1 VILNLRVDHKMADI
15 QSMENISKDMD
26 ELFWKLQEKYSIGEY
41 IEISTCNRKEYYIKN
56 DYIPEDEELL
66 SHENQSIII
75 EYGEAAVMHLLRMT
89 SGLESMIVG
98 EDQILG
104 QVKDA
109 KHKAMKNHHCGRGL
123 DTIFTKAIHVGQ
135 VVRNKTNINK
145 GSVSIGSAAIDLAE
159 KHIGSLDDKSVLV
172 IGAGKMG
179 KLVAKALAE
188 KDLNAIFVANRT
200 YYVAVELA
208 EDLGG
213 EAILFNDL
221 EKYLATAD
229 LVISATSAPHAII
242 TKKRLKGIEMDYEN
256 IMMVD
261 IANPRDIS
269 EDVSELGVKLFNI
282 DDLREIADINTQ
294 LRIKEFGEAEN
305 IIADEFILLKESF
318 KIMEVDEMLG
328 NLRASMEEIRQRET
342 KKALVKLADVDG
354 SAKILNNLTNSIVN
368 KIFFDIS
375 KMLRMLQRM
384 KIRKSLQLRN
394 ICLIQNNYSNIPLTS
409 IFFTLLAFMA

>member
-1 VILNLRVDHKMADI
+1 MILNLRVDHKIADI

-26 ELFWKLQEKYSIGEY
+26 DLFQELQEKYSIGEY
-41 IEISTCNRKEYYIKN
+41 VEISTCNRKEYYINN
-56 DYIPEDEELL
+56 DFISEDDELL

-75 EYGEAAVMHLLRMT
+75 EYGQSAVMHLLRMT

-109 KHKAMKNHHCGRGL
+109 KHKAAKNHHCGKSL
-123 DTIFTKAIHVGQ
+123 DAIFTKAIHVGQ

-159 KHIGSLDDKSVLV
+159 KHIGTLDDKSVLV

-179 KLVAKALAE
+179 RLVAKALAE

-200 YYVAVELA
+200 YYVAVQLA

-221 EKYLATAD
+221 EEYLANAD
-229 LVISATSAPHAII
+229 LVISATSAPHPII
-242 TKKRLKGIEMDYEN
+242 TKERLLGIDMNYEDV
-256 IMMVD
+256 MMVD

-269 EDVSELGVKLFNI
+269 DDVCELGVKSFNI
-282 DDLREIADINTQ
+282 DDLREIADENTK

-305 IIADEFILLKESF
+305 IINDEFILLKESF
-318 KIMEVDEMLG
+318 KIMEVDELLG

-342 KKALVKLADVDG
+342 QKASAKLSDVDG
-354 SAKILNNLTNSIVN
+354 SDKILNNLTNSIVN

-375 KMLRMLQRM
+375 KNVKKAAKAENTDVLEAAQ
-384 KIRKSLQLRN
+384 
-394 ICLIQNNYSNIPLTS
+394 Y
-409 IFFTLLAFMA
+409 IFDSD

>member
-1 VILNLRVDHKMADI
+1 
-15 QSMENISKDMD
+15 MENIAREIDN
-26 ELFWKLQEKYSIGEY
+26 LFWKLQEKYSISEY
-41 IEISTCNRKEYYIKN
+41 VEISTCNRKEYYIKN
-56 DYIPEDEELL
+56 DYIDENDGLL
-66 SHENQSIII
+66 SHENQSIVI
-75 EYGEAAVMHLLRMT
+75 EYGPSAVMHLLRMT

-109 KHKAMKNHHCGRGL
+109 KYKAEKNHHCGRYL
-123 DTIFTKAIHVGQ
+123 DAIFTKAIHVGQ

-159 KHIGSLDDKSVLV
+159 KHMGSLNEKSVLV

-208 EDLGG
+208 KDLGG
-213 EAILFNDL
+213 EAILFSDL

-242 TKKRLKGIEMDYEN
+242 TKERLLGIERQYDDL
-256 IMMVD
+256 MMVD

-269 EDVSELGVKLFNI
+269 EDVNELGVKLFNI
-282 DDLREIADINTQ
+282 DDLREIADENTK
-294 LRIKEFGEAEN
+294 LRIKEFGEAES
-305 IIADEFILLKESF
+305 IIAEEFILLKDSF
-318 KIMEVDEMLG
+318 KIMEVEDTLAS
-328 NLRASMEEIRQRET
+328 LRSSMEEIRQRET
-342 KKALVKLADVDG
+342 KKAMAKLSDVDG

-375 KMLRMLQRM
+375 
-384 KIRKSLQLRN
+384 
-394 ICLIQNNYSNIPLTS
+394 NNVKEAAKKENQEIIDAADY
-409 IFFTLLAFMA
+409 IFDFK

>member
-1 VILNLRVDHKMADI
+1 MILNIRVDHKIADI
-15 QSMENISKDMD
+15 NSMEAISKDID
-26 ELFWKLQEKYSIGEY
+26 EIFQELQEKYSIGEY
-41 IEISTCNRKEYYIKN
+41 IEISTCNRKEYYINN
-56 DYIPEDEELL
+56 DYISTDDELL

-75 EYGEAAVMHLLRMT
+75 EYGESAVMHLLRMT

-109 KHKAMKNHHCGRGL
+109 KYNADKNHHCGRAL
-123 DTIFTKAIHVGQ
+123 DAVFTKAIHVGQ

-159 KHIGSLDDKSVLV
+159 KHLGSLEDKSVLV

-179 KLVAKALAE
+179 RLVAKALAE

-200 YYVAVELA
+200 FYVAVELA
-208 EDLGG
+208 KDLGG

-229 LVISATSAPHAII
+229 LVISATSAPHPII
-242 TKKRLKGIEMDYEN
+242 TKDRLSDIQRDYDN
-256 IMMVD
+256 LMMVD
-261 IANPRDIS
+261 IANPRDIL
-269 EDVSELGVKLFNI
+269 EDVSEMGVKLFNI
-282 DDLREIADINTQ
+282 DDLREIADENTR

-305 IIADEFILLKESF
+305 IINDEFILLKESF
-318 KIMEVDEMLG
+318 KIMEVDELLG
-328 NLRASMEEIRQRET
+328 DLRASMEEIRQRET
-342 KKALVKLADVDG
+342 QKASVKLSNVDG
-354 SAKILNNLTNSIVN
+354 SAKVLDKLTNSIVN

-375 KMLRMLQRM
+375 KNVKKAAKEDNRDV
-384 KIRKSLQLRN
+384 IDAAEY
-394 ICLIQNNYSNIPLTS
+394 IFNYK
-409 IFFTLLAFMA
+409 

>member
-1 VILNLRVDHKMADI
+1 
-15 QSMENISKDMD
+15 MESISKDID
-26 ELFWKLQEKYSIGEY
+26 DLFWKLQDKYSIGEY
-41 IEISTCNRKEYYIKN
+41 VEISTCNRKEYYLKN
-56 DYIPEDEELL
+56 DYISEDDELL
-66 SHENQSIII
+66 SHENQNIII
-75 EYGEAAVMHLLRMT
+75 EYGESAVMHLLRMT

-109 KHKAMKNHHCGRGL
+109 KNKAIKNRHCGRGL
-123 DTIFTKAIHVGQ
+123 DAVFTKAIHVGQ

-213 EAILFNDL
+213 QAILFNEL

-242 TKKRLKGIEMDYEN
+242 TKKRLMDIDMDYEN
-256 IMMVD
+256 VMMVD

-269 EDVSELGVKLFNI
+269 EDVSDLGVKLFNI
-282 DDLREIADINTQ
+282 DDLREIADANTQ

-305 IIADEFILLKESF
+305 IIEDEFILLKESF
-318 KIMEVDEMLG
+318 KIMEVDDLLG

-342 KKALVKLADVDG
+342 QKALVKLADVDG

-375 KMLRMLQRM
+375 KNVKDAAKDDDKEVIAAAEYLFNS
-384 KIRKSLQLRN
+384 K
-394 ICLIQNNYSNIPLTS
+394 
-409 IFFTLLAFMA
+409 

>member
-1 VILNLRVDHKMADI
+1 
-15 QSMENISKDMD
+15 MEIISKDID
-26 ELFWKLQEKYSIGEY
+26 ELFYELQEKYSIGEY
-41 IEISTCNRKEYYIKN
+41 VEISTCNRKEYYINN

-66 SHENQSIII
+66 SHENQSIVI
-75 EYGEAAVMHLLRMT
+75 EYGQSAVMHLLRMT

-109 KHKAMKNHHCGRGL
+109 KHKAVKNHHCGRSL
-123 DTIFTKAIHVGQ
+123 DAIFTKAIHVGQ

-159 KHIGSLDDKSVLV
+159 KHMGSLDNKSVLV

-208 EDLGG
+208 QDLGG

-242 TKKRLKGIEMDYEN
+242 TKERLLGIDREYDN
-256 IMMVD
+256 LMMVD
-261 IANPRDIS
+261 IANPRDITD
-269 EDVSELGVKLFNI
+269 DVCELGVKSFNI
-282 DDLREIADINTQ
+282 DDLREIAEINTN
-294 LRIKEFGEAEN
+294 LRKKEFGEAEN
-305 IIADEFILLKESF
+305 IINEEFILLKESF
-318 KIMEVDEMLG
+318 KIMEVDNILG
-328 NLRASMEEIRQRET
+328 NLRASMEEIRERET
-342 KKALVKLADVDG
+342 QKASVKLADVDG
-354 SAKILNNLTNSIVN
+354 SIKILDNLTNSIVN
-368 KIFFDIS
+368 KIFYDIS
-375 KMLRMLQRM
+375 KNL
-384 KIRKSLQLRN
+384 KKAAKDENEDI
-394 ICLIQNNYSNIPLTS
+394 IEAAEYIFNYKK
-409 IFFTLLAFMA
+409 

>member
-1 VILNLRVDHKMADI
+1 MILNLRVDHKIADI
-15 QSMENISKDMD
+15 QSMENISKDID
-26 ELFWKLQEKYSIGEY
+26 DLFWKLQEKYSVNEY
-41 IEISTCNRKEYYIKN
+41 VEISTCNRKEYYIKN
-56 DYIPEDEELL
+56 DYISEDDELL

-75 EYGEAAVMHLLRMT
+75 EYGNSAVMHLLRMT

-109 KHKAMKNHHCGRGL
+109 KHKAVKDHHCGKSL

-159 KHIGSLDDKSVLV
+159 KHMGSLDDKSVLV

-179 KLVAKALAE
+179 RLVAKALAE

-208 EDLGG
+208 QDLGG

-242 TKKRLKGIEMDYEN
+242 TKERLLGIERDHSSL
-256 IMMVD
+256 MMVD

-269 EDVSELGVKLFNI
+269 EDVCEIGVKLFNI
-282 DDLREIADINTQ
+282 DDLREIADENTN
-294 LRIKEFGEAEN
+294 LRIKEFAQAES
-305 IIADEFILLKESF
+305 IIDEEFILLKETF
-318 KIMEVDEMLG
+318 KIMEVEQILAS
-328 NLRASMEEIRQRET
+328 LRASMEEIRQRET
-342 KKALVKLADVDG
+342 KKALVKLADVDD

-375 KMLRMLQRM
+375 KNV
-384 KIRKSLQLRN
+384 KDAAKDEN
-394 ICLIQNNYSNIPLTS
+394 KDNYSNIPLTS
-409 IFFTLLAFMA
+409 LFFTLVDLSA

>member
-1 VILNLRVDHKMADI
+1 MILNLRVDHKIADI
-15 QSMENISKDMD
+15 QSMETIGKDID
-26 ELFWKLQEKYSIGEY
+26 DLFWKLQEKYSIGEY
-41 IEISTCNRKEYYIKN
+41 IEISTCNRKEYFINN
-56 DYIPEDEELL
+56 DYIEEDDELL

-75 EYGEAAVMHLLRMT
+75 EYGQSAVMHLLRMT

-109 KHKAMKNHHCGRGL
+109 KHKAEKEHHCGKSL
-123 DTIFTKAIHVGQ
+123 DVVFTKAVHVGQ

-159 KHIGSLDDKSVLV
+159 KHLGSLDDKSVLV

-179 KLVAKALAE
+179 RLVAKALAE
-188 KDLNAIFVANRT
+188 KDLNAILVANRT

-208 EDLGG
+208 KDLGG
-213 EAILFNDL
+213 EAILFNEL

-242 TKKRLKGIEMDYEN
+242 TKQRLLGIDRDYETLM
-256 IMMVD
+256 IVD

-269 EDVSELGVKLFNI
+269 DDVSELGVKSFNI
-282 DDLREIADINTQ
+282 DDLREIADENTN

-305 IIADEFILLKESF
+305 IIDEEFILLKESF
-318 KIMEVDEMLG
+318 KIMEVEKILG

-342 KKALVKLADVDG
+342 KKAMSKLSDVEG
-354 SAKILNNLTNSIVN
+354 SAKIIDNLTNSIVN

-375 KMLRMLQRM
+375 KKVKTAAKDENEDVLQAAEF
-384 KIRKSLQLRN
+384 
-394 ICLIQNNYSNIPLTS
+394 
-409 IFFTLLAFMA
+409 IFDYN

>member
-1 VILNLRVDHKMADI
+1 
-15 QSMENISKDMD
+15 MENISQEMD
-26 ELFWKLQEKYSIGEY
+26 DLFWKLQEKYSIGEY
-41 IEISTCNRKEYYIKN
+41 IEISTCNRKEYYISN
-56 DYIPEDEELL
+56 DNISENDELL

-75 EYGEAAVMHLLRMT
+75 EYGQSAVMHLLRMT

-104 QVKDA
+104 QVKDS
-109 KHKAMKNHHCGRGL
+109 KHKAMKEHHCGKSL

-159 KHIGSLDDKSVLV
+159 KHMGSLDDKSVLV

-200 YYVAVELA
+200 YYLAVELA
-208 EDLGG
+208 KDLGG
-213 EAILFNDL
+213 EAILFSDL
-221 EKYLATAD
+221 EEYLATAD

-242 TKKRLKGIEMDYEN
+242 TKERLLSIERDYN
-256 IMMVD
+256 SLMMVD

-269 EDVSELGVKLFNI
+269 DDVCELGVKSFNI
-282 DDLREIADINTQ
+282 DDLREIADENTN
-294 LRIKEFGEAEN
+294 LRIKEFGQAEN
-305 IIADEFILLKESF
+305 IIDEEFILLKETF
-318 KIMEVDEMLG
+318 KIMEVEDTLAS
-328 NLRASMEEIRQRET
+328 LRSSMEEIRQRET
-342 KKALVKLADVDG
+342 QKASAKLVDVDG
-354 SAKILNNLTNSIVN
+354 SSKILDNLTNSIVN

-375 KMLRMLQRM
+375 KKVKKAAKEENKDVIAAAEYLFNSQ
-384 KIRKSLQLRN
+384 
-394 ICLIQNNYSNIPLTS
+394 
-409 IFFTLLAFMA
+409 

>member
-1 VILNLRVDHKMADI
+1 MILNIRVDHKIADI
-15 QSMENISKDMD
+15 NSMEAISKDID
-26 ELFWKLQEKYSIGEY
+26 EIFQELQEKYSIGEY
-41 IEISTCNRKEYYIKN
+41 IEISTCNRKEYYINN
-56 DYIPEDEELL
+56 DYISTDDELL

-75 EYGEAAVMHLLRMT
+75 EYGESAVMHLLRMT

-109 KHKAMKNHHCGRGL
+109 KYNADKNHHCGRAL
-123 DTIFTKAIHVGQ
+123 DAVFTKAIHVGQ

-159 KHIGSLDDKSVLV
+159 KHLGSLDDKSVLV

-179 KLVAKALAE
+179 RLVAKALAE

-200 YYVAVELA
+200 FYVAVELA
-208 EDLGG
+208 KDLGG

-229 LVISATSAPHAII
+229 LVISATSAPHPII
-242 TKKRLKGIEMDYEN
+242 TKDRLSDIQRDYDN
-256 IMMVD
+256 LMMVD
-261 IANPRDIS
+261 IANPRDIL
-269 EDVSELGVKLFNI
+269 EDVSEMGVKLFNI
-282 DDLREIADINTQ
+282 DDLREIADENTR

-305 IIADEFILLKESF
+305 IINDEFILLKESF
-318 KIMEVDEMLG
+318 KIMEVDELLG
-328 NLRASMEEIRQRET
+328 DLRASMEEIRQRET
-342 KKALVKLADVDG
+342 QKASVKLSNVDG
-354 SAKILNNLTNSIVN
+354 SAKVLDKLTNSIVN

-375 KMLRMLQRM
+375 KNVKKAAHEDNRDV
-384 KIRKSLQLRN
+384 IDAAEY
-394 ICLIQNNYSNIPLTS
+394 IFNNK
-409 IFFTLLAFMA
+409 

>member
-1 VILNLRVDHKMADI
+1 
-15 QSMENISKDMD
+15 MEIISKDID
-26 ELFWKLQEKYSIGEY
+26 ELFWELQEKYSIGEY
-41 IEISTCNRKEYYIKN
+41 IEISTCNRKEYYINN

-66 SHENQSIII
+66 SHENQNIII
-75 EYGEAAVMHLLRMT
+75 EYGQSAVMHLLRMT

-109 KHKAMKNHHCGRGL
+109 KNKALKNHHCGKIL
-123 DTIFTKAIHVGQ
+123 DAVFTKAIHVGQ

-159 KHIGSLDDKSVLV
+159 KHIGNLDDKSVLV

-200 YYVAVELA
+200 YYVAVDLA
-208 EDLGG
+208 KDLGG
-213 EAILFNDL
+213 EAILFNEL
-221 EKYLATAD
+221 EEYLATAD

-242 TKKRLKGIEMDYEN
+242 TKERLLGIDMDYEN
-256 IMMVD
+256 LMIVD

-269 EDVSELGVKLFNI
+269 DDVCELGVKSFNI
-282 DDLREIADINTQ
+282 DDLREIAEINTN
-294 LRIKEFGEAEN
+294 LRRKEFGEAEN
-305 IIADEFILLKESF
+305 IINEEFILLKESF
-318 KIMEVDEMLG
+318 KIMEVDELLG

-342 KKALVKLADVDG
+342 QKASVKLADVDG
-354 SAKILNNLTNSIVN
+354 SVKILDNLTNSIVN
-368 KIFFDIS
+368 KIFYDIS
-375 KMLRMLQRM
+375 KKVKKAAKEEDEEILAACEYLF
-384 KIRKSLQLRN
+384 N
-394 ICLIQNNYSNIPLTS
+394 SN
-409 IFFTLLAFMA
+409 

>member
-1 VILNLRVDHKMADI
+1 MILNLRVDHKIADI
-15 QSMENISKDMD
+15 QSMEAISKDID
-26 ELFWKLQEKYSIGEY
+26 DLFRELQEKYSIGEY
-41 IEISTCNRKEYYIKN
+41 IEISTCNRKEYYIHN
-56 DYIPEDEELL
+56 EYISEDDELL
-66 SHENQSIII
+66 SHENQSIVID
-75 EYGEAAVMHLLRMT
+75 YGQSAVMHLLRMT

-109 KHKAMKNHHCGRGL
+109 KHKASKNHHCGRFL
-123 DTIFTKAIHVGQ
+123 DTVFTKAIHVGQ

-159 KHIGSLDDKSVLV
+159 KHMGSLDDKSVLV

-200 YYVAVELA
+200 YYVAVQLA

-213 EAILFNDL
+213 EAILFNEL

-229 LVISATSAPHAII
+229 LVISATSAPHPIL
-242 TKKRLKGIEMDYEN
+242 TKERLLGIDMDYEN
-256 IMMVD
+256 VMMVD

-269 EDVSELGVKLFNI
+269 DDVSELGVKSFNI
-282 DDLREIADINTQ
+282 DDLREIADENTR

-305 IIADEFILLKESF
+305 IINDEFILLKDSL
-318 KIMEVDEMLG
+318 KIMQVDEMLG

-342 KKALVKLADVDG
+342 QKASVKLSDVDG
-354 SAKILNNLTNSIVN
+354 SAKILNNMTNSLVN

-375 KMLRMLQRM
+375 KNLKKAAKHNKKEILDAAE
-384 KIRKSLQLRN
+384 
-394 ICLIQNNYSNIPLTS
+394 Y
-409 IFFTLLAFMA
+409 IFNFDN

>member
-1 VILNLRVDHKMADI
+1 MILNLRVDHKIADI
-15 QSMENISKDMD
+15 QSMENISKDID
-26 ELFWKLQEKYSIGEY
+26 DLFWKLQEKYSVNEY
-41 IEISTCNRKEYYIKN
+41 VEISTCNRKEYYIKN
-56 DYIPEDEELL
+56 DYISEDDELL

-75 EYGEAAVMHLLRMT
+75 EYGNSAVMHLLRMT

-109 KHKAMKNHHCGRGL
+109 KHKAIKDHHCGKSL

-159 KHIGSLDDKSVLV
+159 KHMGSLDDKSVLV

-179 KLVAKALAE
+179 RLVAKALAE

-208 EDLGG
+208 QDLGG

-242 TKKRLKGIEMDYEN
+242 TKERLLGIERDHSSL
-256 IMMVD
+256 MMVD

-269 EDVSELGVKLFNI
+269 EDVCEIGVKLFNI
-282 DDLREIADINTQ
+282 DDLREIADENTN
-294 LRIKEFGEAEN
+294 LRIKEFGQAES
-305 IIADEFILLKESF
+305 IIDEEFILLKETF
-318 KIMEVDEMLG
+318 KIMEVEQILAS
-328 NLRASMEEIRQRET
+328 LRASMEEIRQRET

-354 SAKILNNLTNSIVN
+354 SDKILNNLTNSIVN

-375 KMLRMLQRM
+375 KNVKDAAKDENKEVIAAAEYLFNT
-384 KIRKSLQLRN
+384 K
-394 ICLIQNNYSNIPLTS
+394 
-409 IFFTLLAFMA
+409 

>member
-1 VILNLRVDHKMADI
+1 MILNLRVDHKIADI
-15 QSMENISKDMD
+15 HSMENISKDID
-26 ELFWKLQEKYSIGEY
+26 DLFWKLQEKYSIGEY
-41 IEISTCNRKEYYIKN
+41 VEISTCNRKEYYIHN
-56 DYIPEDEELL
+56 DYISEDDELL
-66 SHENQSIII
+66 SHENQSIVI
-75 EYGEAAVMHLLRMT
+75 EYGQSAIMHLLRMT

-109 KHKAMKNHHCGRGL
+109 KHKAIKNHHCGRVL
-123 DTIFTKAIHVGQ
+123 DTVFTKAIHVGQ

-159 KHIGSLDDKSVLV
+159 KHMGSLDDKSVLV
-172 IGAGKMG
+172 VGAGKMG

-208 EDLGG
+208 KDLGG

-221 EKYLATAD
+221 ERYLAEAD
-229 LVISATSAPHAII
+229 LVISATSAPHSII
-242 TKKRLKGIEMDYEN
+242 DKERLLGIEMTYDDL
-256 IMMVD
+256 MMVD

-269 EDVSELGVKLFNI
+269 EDVVDLGVKLFNI
-282 DDLREIADINTQ
+282 DDLREIADVNTQ

-305 IIADEFILLKESF
+305 IIDEEFILLNESF
-318 KIMEVDEMLG
+318 KIMEVDDILG
-328 NLRASMEEIRQRET
+328 SLRASMEEIRQRET
-342 KKALVKLADVDG
+342 QKAAVKLANVDG
-354 SAKILNNLTNSIVN
+354 SVKILDNLTNSIVN

-375 KMLRMLQRM
+375 K
-384 KIRKSLQLRN
+384 KVKKAAKEEDADI
-394 ICLIQNNYSNIPLTS
+394 IEAAEY
-409 IFFTLLAFMA
+409 IFK

>member
-1 VILNLRVDHKMADI
+1 MILNLRVDHKIADI
-15 QSMENISKDMD
+15 QSMEIISQQMD
-26 ELFWKLQEKYSIGEY
+26 ELFWDLQEKYSIGEY
-41 IEISTCNRKEYYIKN
+41 IEISTCNRKEYYINN

-66 SHENQSIII
+66 SHENQSIVI
-75 EYGEAAVMHLLRMT
+75 EYGQSAVMHLLRMT

-109 KHKAMKNHHCGRGL
+109 KHKAVKNHHCGKSL
-123 DTIFTKAIHVGQ
+123 DTVFTKAIHVGQ

-159 KHIGSLDDKSVLV
+159 KHMGSLDDKSVLV

-208 EDLGG
+208 KDLGG
-213 EAILFNDL
+213 EAILFSDL
-221 EKYLATAD
+221 EEYLATAD

-242 TKKRLKGIEMDYEN
+242 TKERLLGIDRDYESL
-256 IMMVD
+256 MMVD

-269 EDVSELGVKLFNI
+269 DDVCELGVKSFNI
-282 DDLREIADINTQ
+282 DDLREIADENTN

-305 IIADEFILLKESF
+305 IIDEEFNLLKESF
-318 KIMEVDEMLG
+318 KIMEVEDTLAS
-328 NLRASMEEIRQRET
+328 LRSSMEEIRQRET
-342 KKALVKLADVDG
+342 KKASAKLSDVDG
-354 SAKILNNLTNSIVN
+354 SAKILDNLTNSIVN

-375 KMLRMLQRM
+375 KKVKKAAKEENKDVVAAAEYLFD
-384 KIRKSLQLRN
+384 SD
-394 ICLIQNNYSNIPLTS
+394 
-409 IFFTLLAFMA
+409 